1 MRRSLITVILALAA
15 CGNPDGGGG
24 NPTPAPTGGSSGDTS
39 TGGAVAIPTGGGG
52 GTTSTA
58 PSGGSSGGADA
69 GGPPGET
76 TDAATAPPASDGG
89 GAATSDG
96 GPTAPPAGG
105 SLAQKYG
112 LTPIFDGTTL
122 NGWTGSTAIWKV
134 KDGAIDGL
142 TQNGGQLLKSMADYD
157 SFRIM
162 GMASMPQSTNH
173 LGICFWGS
181 RAGNGYGGCIDFV
194 PPSGSIWDYLTNK
207 GIRTYPYVW
216 MGKPVSKTDW
226 HQFEILADIKTGKVR
241 MGVDGHEFPV
251 YMDAAGTL
259 GRRQKG
265 PIGLQIH
272 AGFSEVEYKDL
283 CVDTAPKEDKLLSTT
298 GDPTMPM

>member
-1 MRRSLITVILALAA
+1 MCRFLIPVTLALAA
-15 CGNPDGGGG
+15 CT
-24 NPTPAPTGGSSGDTS
+24 TPNSDSITSEPATGGSSGVSS
-39 TGGAVAIPTGGGG
+39 TGGTVAMPPGGAG
-52 GTTSTA
+52 GTTST
-58 PSGGSSGGADA
+58 PPTGGSGGGADA
-69 GGPPGET
+69 GTPPGGT
-76 TDAATAPPASDGG
+76 ADAATAPLPGDVAGG
-89 GAATSDG
+89 TPTSDG
-96 GPTAPPAGG
+96 GPTTPPAVG

-112 LTPIFDGTTL
+112 LTPIFDGTSL
-122 NGWTGSTAIWKV
+122 NGWTGSTDIWTV

-142 TQNGGQLLKSMADYD
+142 TQDGGQLLKSMADYD

-162 GMASMPQSTNH
+162 GMASMPQSSNH

-181 RAGNGYGGCIDFV
+181 RPGNGYGGCIDFL
-194 PPSGSIWDYLTNK
+194 PPSGSIWDYLAN
-207 GIRTYPYVW
+207 GAVRSYPYLW
-216 MGKPVSKTDW
+216 MGKPVSRSDW